1 MVVLDRI
8 PERLALAKRFGA
20 DHALDI
26 DEFETP
32 ERRIEAVNDLTG
44 GGGHVV
50 AELVGR
56 PAALAEGIRMVR
68 AEGRYLVVGNISTR
82 HTIEFNPAWL
92 VHLNRRMIGVGG
104 YQSWALRRGLELL
117 ERTRDRYPWGE
128 ILSHTWPL
136 ESINEAFEHAD
147 RGGANPHRP
156 GLCPGPCHPLSG
168 PAASCPDR
176 TVRPRLTARTNE
188 SRMEYNVRSTAFAD
202 VVEVSG
208 RIAASESVDFA
219 RRLEAHLASDPVRA
233 IVLDLSRVDYMS
245 SAGLG
250 TVLWLGQRLREAKSG
265 FAVFGLRDR
274 VAQVFKLS
282 GLDRIL
288 PIYPDLAAAEAAIE
302 KGESGGGATAG
313 R

>member
-1 MVVLDRI
+1 
-8 PERLALAKRFGA
+8 
-20 DHALDI
+20 
-26 DEFETP
+26 
-32 ERRIEAVNDLTG
+32 
-44 GGGHVV
+44 
-50 AELVGR
+50 
-56 PAALAEGIRMVR
+56 
-68 AEGRYLVVGNISTR
+68 
-82 HTIEFNPAWL
+82 
-92 VHLNRRMIGVGG
+92 
-104 YQSWALRRGLELL
+104 
-117 ERTRDRYPWGE
+117 
-128 ILSHTWPL
+128 
-136 ESINEAFEHAD
+136 
-147 RGGANPHRP
+147 
-156 GLCPGPCHPLSG
+156 
-168 PAASCPDR
+168 
-176 TVRPRLTARTNE
+176 
-188 SRMEYNVRSTAFAD
+188 MEYNVRSTAFAD

-208 RIAASESVDFA
+208 RIAASESVDFT